1 MKKFYLILA
10 IVICATALFACSSE
24 NTTPGT
30 ADYDFSDYFSD
41 TEESSEN
48 GTVAEGKGD
57 SEQEQEEVPEATSS
71 TQTPSSTTAPA
82 TTTTAPPTTTTKSS
96 GLSPDFKAA
105 MDSYESFMNEYVEFM
120 KKYQANPGDLKLL
133 VDYATFM
140 KKYADFTED
149 FEKWEDSEMNSAET
163 AYYIDVQSRVSKKLL
178 EVAN

>member
-1 MKKFYLILA
+1 MKNFYLILA

-24 NTTPGT
+24 NTTPDT

-71 TQTPSSTTAPA
+71 TQAPSSTTAPA

-96 GLSPDFKAA
+96 GLSLDFKAA

-120 KKYQANPGDLKLL
+120 NEKQVYNENGDG
-133 VDYATFM
+133 
-140 KKYADFTED
+140 
-149 FEKWEDSEMNSAET
+149 FEKDML
-163 AYYIDVQSRVSKKLL
+163 IIVSDTNNFFILKHFRLL
-178 EVAN
+178 R

>member
-1 MKKFYLILA
+1 MKKIFMVLA
-10 IVICATALFACSSE
+10 IVILATSLFACASE
-24 NTTPGT
+24 SQTPDT
-30 ADYDFSDYFSD
+30 ADYDFSDYYSD
-41 TEESSEN
+41 MKELIEN
-48 GTVAEGKGD
+48 KTTAEGKGD
-57 SEQEQEEVPEATSS
+57 PDQNQENTPEVSS
-71 TQTPSSTTAPA
+71 TEAPSSTTAPA
-82 TTTTAPPTTTTKSS
+82 TTTTAPPTTTTKSG